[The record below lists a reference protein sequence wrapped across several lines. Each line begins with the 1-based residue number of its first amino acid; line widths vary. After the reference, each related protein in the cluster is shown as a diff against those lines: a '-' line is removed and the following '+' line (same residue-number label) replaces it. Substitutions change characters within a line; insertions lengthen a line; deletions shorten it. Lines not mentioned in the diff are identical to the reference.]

1 MKWSGKTVMIWMLR
15 SKNFLDSKMS
25 VDLIVG
31 ISLNSHIV
39 HSSINKDKTSY
50 LPTTSN
56 TDTLLILNSQYS

>member
-39 HSSINKDKTSY
+39 HSSINKDKTS
-50 LPTTSN
+50 
-56 TDTLLILNSQYS
+56 